1 MLAEPAGV
9 TGCGWARGPED
20 ERLYDRGHTDE
31 NSLRL
36 TGLQADVIRG
46 SNYLAERYSPMS
58 DLPERFRARRPRFEE
73 VGEEGFTLIE
83 LLVVLLIIGILLA
96 IAIPTFLSVTKT
108 ANNTAAQ
115 ANLQTA
121 LTGADT
127 YYTSSNQ
134 TYAGLYGG
142 TTTSSITAIDT
153 GLTYVSGSASTKS
166 NSISIN
172 ALGSAGWVVLAAWAP
187 GTKDC
192 WVILDQKSTQASGGV
207 AGNTTYLAPGTYYGV
222 IKSTTTSSCVASS
235 TIAVPAAIW
244 TQTGFPHG

>member
-1 MLAEPAGV
+1 MANVA
-9 TGCGWARGPED
+9 
-20 ERLYDRGHTDE
+20 ERL
-31 NSLRL
+31 
-36 TGLQADVIRG
+36 
-46 SNYLAERYSPMS
+46 
-58 DLPERFRARRPRFEE
+58 RARRLRIEA
-73 VGEEGFTLIE
+73 GGNEGFTLIE

-192 WVILDQKSTQASGGV
+192 WVILDQKSTQASTGI

-222 IKSTTTSSCVASS
+222 IRSTTTTSCAAGSSM
-235 TIAVPAAIW
+235 TVPAANW
-244 TQTGFPHG
+244 SPTGFPHG

>member
-1 MLAEPAGV
+1 
-9 TGCGWARGPED
+9 
-20 ERLYDRGHTDE
+20 
-31 NSLRL
+31 
-36 TGLQADVIRG
+36 
-46 SNYLAERYSPMS
+46 MS
-58 DLPERFRARRPRFEE
+58 DLPEKLRARRPRLEE
-73 VGEEGFTLIE
+73 AGEEGFTLIE

-127 YYTSSNQ
+127 FYTSNNQ
-134 TYAGLYGG
+134 SYSGLYYGG
-142 TTTSSITAIDT
+142 TGTPTVSTITAIDT
-153 GLTYVSGSASTKS
+153 GLTYLSGSASTKS

-172 ALGSAGWVVLAAWAP
+172 ASGTAGWVVLAAWAP

-192 WVILDQKSTQASGGV
+192 WVILDQKSTQAAAGV

-222 IKSTTTSSCVASS
+222 IKSTTTSTCKAG
-235 TIAVPAAIW
+235 TATAVPTATW
-244 TQTGFPHG
+244 SQTGFPHG

>member
-1 MLAEPAGV
+1 
-9 TGCGWARGPED
+9 
-20 ERLYDRGHTDE
+20 
-31 NSLRL
+31 
-36 TGLQADVIRG
+36 
-46 SNYLAERYSPMS
+46 MS

-172 ALGSAGWVVLAAWAP
+172 ARGSAGWVVLAAWAP